1 MKLVS
6 IIYLSETYCLP
17 MLLYGCEVWQISGSD
32 KRKVNVAWNNCF
44 RKIFNSCW
52 HENAKPLLFFC
63 KSVSDN
69 TACIPVYGSMDNY
82 FIYIKNRLQL
92 QHSFGH
98 HVQTTL

>member
-63 KSVSDN
+63 STMPASLF
-69 TACIPVYGSMDNY
+69 MDRWIIILY
-82 FIYIKNRLQL
+82 IYKNRLQL